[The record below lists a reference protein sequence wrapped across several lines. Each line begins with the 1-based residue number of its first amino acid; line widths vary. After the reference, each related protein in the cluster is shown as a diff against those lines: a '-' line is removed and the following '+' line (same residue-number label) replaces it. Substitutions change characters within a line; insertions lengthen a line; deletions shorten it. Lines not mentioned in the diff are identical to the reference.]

1 MLLLPAPKIAKDAA
15 KAVKRIN
22 YSHFLS
28 ITKESLNTFLD
39 LPGINVTHCHIEN
52 QEGKQ
57 YLHLSCEH
65 EHDIAICPTCQQPCF
80 SGYDTKA
87 RSVRH
92 LDLFGMATILHF
104 PQRRFGCSVCGKPFT
119 EQLQWID
126 KKRRQTRA
134 FEDHIYERV
143 KKTPRKHVVA
153 QEGLDESTVLD
164 IFKKKAREVRRNL
177 RRGPARVL
185 GVDEISAFKK
195 LSQNLKHDEIS
206 NSYKANQDF
215 EIVTKQQ
222 KQYVLVLSD
231 LQRRCVLAVLPNRLK
246 VTFEKWLCSL
256 SKAER
261 KAIKVVSMDMWEP
274 YRQAVR
280 KNLPH
285 AQIVA
290 DRFHVVK
297 NLNHQLDLLRRKLQR
312 EADEKLAKALK
323 GSRWILLKNRSEL
336 TPAEEEKLR
345 LILEASQELRVIYL
359 LKEEFRTIC
368 NKIRDKKR
376 AERFLQAWK
385 YKAICT
391 GSRYLL
397 KFARTLSNWWSE
409 FLNYFDDHVTQ
420 GFVEGINRAIRGI
433 INRAFGFR
441 NFDNFKLQILV
452 EHGST

>member
-65 EHDIAICPTCQQPCF
+65 EHNIAICPTCQQPCF
-80 SGYDTKA
+80 SGYDTKD

-92 LDLFGMATILHF
+92 LDLFCMATIIHF

-119 EQLQWID
+119 EQLEWID

-134 FEDHIYERV
+134 FEDYIYERI

-177 RRGPARVL
+177 HRGPARVL

-222 KQYVLVLSD
+222 KQYVLVISD

-256 SKAER
+256 SKVER

-290 DRFHVVK
+290 DSFHVVK

-312 EADEKLAKALK
+312 EADEK
-323 GSRWILLKNRSEL
+323 
-336 TPAEEEKLR
+336 
-345 LILEASQELRVIYL
+345 
-359 LKEEFRTIC
+359 
-368 NKIRDKKR
+368 
-376 AERFLQAWK
+376 
-385 YKAICT
+385 
-391 GSRYLL
+391 
-397 KFARTLSNWWSE
+397 
-409 FLNYFDDHVTQ
+409 
-420 GFVEGINRAIRGI
+420 
-433 INRAFGFR
+433 
-441 NFDNFKLQILV
+441 
-452 EHGST
+452 